1 MHCHLFSDIQ
11 ASERNVQTGPSS
23 AENHAGQHEQ
33 HTHNV
38 PTHNTNIVEG
48 NDKATRKIVPEAE
61 SILQENAKTCDASPV
76 EQLYSQV
83 FRPRK
88 SQSDYSKPTE
98 NAVCGSSVETRG
110 SRRQKKTA
118 PKKPPRT
125 KKPAQGLSPRSVES
139 LDTTFDSLDTSYT
152 ESDYSRANVHA
163 ELDSLHPGNIT
174 VDHRT
179 GGGDRLNGNNRSRG
193 SKEKC
198 VHKQS
203 NRKRLPSAV
212 FSSFEE
218 CTRGYFDE
226 IFYDEK
232 DQHFGQTTR
241 RSVVNVSEILKMRE
255 KKQMELQEARENRS
269 RKAEAEHK
277 SRRNVPNMKQFLM
290 ELPTSKI
297 ENAKHITTN
306 SIKSRTNN
314 KHQLNEVH
322 SNSGIQLKHN
332 FPESEVNA
340 QAINKKGRNFTKSE
354 YEPSNCIKHYGS
366 TDDLRRITEQRQSLR
381 PRCNSQGSGISR
393 NMKTAAVDQ
402 TVGRVADWSFGYPRK
417 TKAEVNAYKHNT
429 NLVPHRKVENLNEIV
444 CENIDVKDTN
454 KTRPNSCQR
463 RFGADD
469 EPLMSEL
476 LKHTDDL
483 LEKTGMLLESDTDFD
498 SDVFQSEDE
507 IESSVYGE
515 TSGFDTNDKCSWFV
529 SNNTIGLTGL
539 GYKDKEMEYKDDIYV
554 QCDAPTNAHNQ
565 DLENGS
571 IGKDTNM
578 DDRPVQD
585 KKESVDQRFK
595 SSLLDVRGITEFVSQ
610 FDYEP
615 EADNEL
621 PMKHGEIFHVG
632 LDGQDSDQWYWAYS
646 PRLRKYGFVPR
657 DNVKIP
663 MVTVI

>member
-11 ASERNVQTGPSS
+11 TSERNVQTDPSS
-23 AENHAGQHEQ
+23 AENYPGRQEQ
-33 HTHNV
+33 HTRNV
-38 PTHNTNIVEG
+38 QTHNTNIVEG
-48 NDKATRKIVPEAE
+48 KDKATRKIVPDTD
-61 SILQENAKTCDASPV
+61 SILKESAKTCDESPV

-83 FRPRK
+83 SRPRTSK
-88 SQSDYSKPTE
+88 SDYRKPTE

-125 KKPAQGLSPRSVES
+125 KKPAQGLSPRSVDS

-163 ELDSLHPGNIT
+163 ELDSMHPGHIV
-174 VDHRT
+174 VDHGT
-179 GGGDRLNGNNRSRG
+179 GGGILLNGNKRSRG

-226 IFYDEK
+226 IFYEEK

-255 KKQMELQEARENRS
+255 KKQMELEEARENRS

-306 SIKSRTNN
+306 SIKSHANN
-314 KHQLNEVH
+314 KHQLSEVH
-322 SNSGIQLKHN
+322 SSSGIQLKHH

-340 QAINKKGRNFTKSE
+340 QAISKRALNFTKSE
-354 YEPSNCIKHYGS
+354 TGPLNCIKHYGS

-393 NMKTAAVDQ
+393 NMKTAAVGQ
-402 TVGRVADWSFGYPRK
+402 TAERAADWSFGYPRK

-444 CENIDVKDTN
+444 CENIDVKNTN
-454 KTRPNSCQR
+454 NKRSSSCQR
-463 RFGADD
+463 KFGADD
-469 EPLMSEL
+469 EPMMSEL

-483 LEKTGMLLESDTDFD
+483 LEKTGLLLESDTDFD

-515 TSGFDTNDKCSWFV
+515 TTGFDATDKCSWFV

-539 GYKDKEMEYKDDIYV
+539 GYKDKEMENKDDNCV
-554 QCDAPTNAHNQ
+554 QCSAPANAYNQ
-565 DLENGS
+565 DFENGS
-571 IGKDTNM
+571 IGKESHKEDG
-578 DDRPVQD
+578 PVKD
-585 KKESVDQRFK
+585 KKANTDQWFK

-610 FDYEP
+610 CDYEP

-663 MVTVI
+663 MVTII